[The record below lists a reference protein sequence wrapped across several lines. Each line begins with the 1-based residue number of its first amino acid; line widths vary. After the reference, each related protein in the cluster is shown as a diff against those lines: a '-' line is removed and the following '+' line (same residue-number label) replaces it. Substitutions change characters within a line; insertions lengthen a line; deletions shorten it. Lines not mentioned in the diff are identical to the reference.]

1 VRRCEVLVIGGG
13 AMGSAAAWQLAR
25 RGVDVVLLERFGHN
39 HPNGS
44 SHGATRIFRFA
55 YAEPTYVAMAM
66 AALPLWREL
75 EQDSGE
81 QLLETT
87 GGVDVGT
94 EADIGPIEAA
104 LSKQGAGCERV
115 RPDDAADRWSG
126 LAFEDPDE
134 VVLFQPDAGRLWA
147 ERTVA
152 ALHAQAAHHGGE
164 VRYHEPVVSLSADT
178 GHVQTD
184 QDEYL
189 AETVVL
195 AAGAWT
201 PQLVD
206 GVGGLPPMTVT
217 REQTFHFRPLED
229 DVVWPSFIHY
239 RGLDAPGIYGLET
252 PGEGVKVA
260 EHATGAVVGDP
271 DPDERS
277 FEIDEIGRR
286 RVIRYVTERIP
297 GLDPRPVTELTC
309 LYTST
314 PDNGFV
320 LERFGP
326 RLVVGSA
333 CSGHGFKFTPLIGQ
347 RLADLAV
354 SDGSLRR

>member
-1 VRRCEVLVIGGG
+1 MRRCEVLVIGGG

-25 RGVDVVLLERFGHN
+25 RGVDTVLLERFGPN

-55 YAEPTYVAMAM
+55 YAQPSYVAMAM

-75 EQDSGE
+75 EQDHGGV
-81 QLLETT
+81 LLETT
-87 GGVDVGT
+87 GGVDIGG
-94 EADIGPIEAA
+94 EAEIAPIEVALAA
-104 LSKQGAGCERV
+104 AGASFERV
-115 RPDDAADRWSG
+115 RADDAADRWAG
-126 LAFEDPDE
+126 LALEDPDE

-152 ALHAQAAHHGGE
+152 ALHAETVRHGGE
-164 VRYHEPVVSLSADT
+164 VRYHEPVLELSTET
-178 GHVQTD
+178 GHAATE

-189 AETVVL
+189 AETIVVT
-195 AAGAWT
+195 AGAWL
-201 PQLVD
+201 PSLVAD
-206 GVGGLPPMTVT
+206 PRLPALTVT
-217 REQTFHFRPLED
+217 REQTFHFLPLDD

-239 RGLDAPGIYGLET
+239 RGLDSPGIYGLET

-260 EHATGAVVGDP
+260 EHLTGAVLDDP
-271 DPDERS
+271 DPEERS
-277 FEIDEIGRR
+277 FEVDEIGRR
-286 RVIRYVTERIP
+286 RVIRYVTDRIP

-314 PDNGFV
+314 PDASFV
-320 LERFGP
+320 VERLGP

-354 SDGSLRR
+354 PTPGGAR